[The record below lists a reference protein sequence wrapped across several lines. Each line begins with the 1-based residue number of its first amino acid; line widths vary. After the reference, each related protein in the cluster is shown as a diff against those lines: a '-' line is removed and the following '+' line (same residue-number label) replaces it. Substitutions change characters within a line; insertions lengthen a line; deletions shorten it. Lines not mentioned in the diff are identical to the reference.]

1 MKKCE
6 RRRILCA
13 VIGAITAGTCAPS
26 ALAGDADLAGLDSA
40 PTHQQF
46 IVHYRTNAR
55 AMEGDGTLQAM
66 LDRASASSLGPH
78 HGVRLQ
84 RRMAIGPAVVRADR
98 PLDVAEAARWMET
111 LAADPRVEHVEID
124 QIMTAAFVPNDP
136 LLRRQ
141 WGFGA
146 SAAAINIRPAW
157 DKATGKG
164 QVIAVIDT
172 GRTLHPDLDANHLPG
187 HDFISNPAVAGDGN
201 GRDADPTDVG
211 DASDGRPSS
220 WHGTH
225 VAGTVAAQTGNGVGV
240 AGTAFDAAIVPVR
253 VLGRGGGTFSDVADA
268 MVWAAGGH
276 VTGVPDNAN
285 PARVLNLSLG
295 GLGQCGRAAG
305 MAVARARE
313 LGATVVVAAGNQNTD
328 VSRVTPANCPGV
340 VAVAATTSAGSRA
353 GFSNHGAGITLAAP
367 GQNILSTLNDGVN
380 AQGAPSYAA
389 YNGTSMAAPHVAG
402 VVALMQS
409 AVDGRLD
416 PGQVTTILKQTARPL
431 PGACPQGCGAGI
443 VDADAAVTMAM
454 QLAASA
460 PE

>member
-1 MKKCE
+1 MKKYE

-13 VIGAITAGTCAPS
+13 VISAITAGSCAQS
-26 ALAGDADLAGLDSA
+26 AVAGDVDLAGLGSA

-46 IVHYRTNAR
+46 IVHYRANAR
-55 AMEGDGTLQAM
+55 SLENDGMLQAM
-66 LDRASASSLGPH
+66 LDQASARSLGTH
-78 HGVRLQ
+78 HGVQLQ
-84 RRMAIGPAVVRADR
+84 RRMAVGPMVVRADR
-98 PLDVAEAARWMET
+98 PLDVAEAAQWMET
-111 LAADPRVEHVEID
+111 LAADPLVEHVEID
-124 QIMTAAFVPNDP
+124 RIMTAALETDDP
-136 LLRRQ
+136 LARQQ
-141 WGFGA
+141 WGFGT
-146 SAAAINIRPAW
+146 SRSAINIRPAW

-187 HDFISNPAVAGDGN
+187 HDFISSATIAGDGD

-211 DASDGRPSS
+211 DAADGRSSS

-225 VAGTVAAQTGNGVGV
+225 VAGTVAARTNNGVGV

-253 VLGRGGGTFSDVADA
+253 VLGRGGGRFSDVADA
-268 MVWAAGGH
+268 MVWAAGGE
-276 VTGVPDNAN
+276 VAGVPGNAN
-285 PARVLNLSLG
+285 PAKVLNLSLG
-295 GLGQCGRAAG
+295 GLGRCGRAEG
-305 MAVARARE
+305 MAIARARE

-353 GFSNHGAGITLAAP
+353 GFSNYGAGITLAAP

-409 AVDGRLD
+409 AVDGRLA

-431 PGACPQGCGAGI
+431 PGSCPQGCGAGI
-443 VDADAAVTMAM
+443 VDADAAVTMAR
-454 QLAASA
+454 QLAAPMSD
-460 PE
+460 